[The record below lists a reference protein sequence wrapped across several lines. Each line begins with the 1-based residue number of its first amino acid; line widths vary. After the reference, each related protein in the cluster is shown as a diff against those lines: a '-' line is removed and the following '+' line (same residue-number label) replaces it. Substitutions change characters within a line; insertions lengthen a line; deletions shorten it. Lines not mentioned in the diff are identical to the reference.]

1 MNNDLQY
8 YLKYIISWFYFNIL
22 NTDASYA
29 VLRILIIIGLVSLL
43 VYQEYILFTLLCIV
57 VVCVE
62 MLIRDNNTANTIRD
76 IFSIDFGSSSSKY
89 RREVAKDE
97 LTTGVSLSSREGFSL
112 GLPKIIM
119 GDDSGKDY
127 RRSNKFIEEH
137 SREFT
142 DNYFSS
148 KQCSIGSGVGG
159 ITMFDSNEQ
168 IGSRTASITSI
179 YNFGMLTGGTTG
191 TKTDRNVVF
200 TYLKDCVYKPIK
212 RNDFRDFKKVI
223 FKDINENIIKVQPCL
238 DIFNTTFLFDSKL
251 NERFSR
257 TTNQAGSSGPIG
269 PIMLSEIING
279 SGNDDAAKLKD
290 KLRRVKQGLNEVVF
304 DNAQYTTLIQKINN
318 SKDSNIIKQR
328 KLDIYGKVYGFRQ
341 RIDTILKVMRDQVK
355 NEVSKINTVSVSES
369 IVNELRMMLSY
380 LAIIQQTNKIIEY
393 ELERKIYDVVKDAV
407 IAGGTDDA
415 KEYLNRLIIR
425 KTLLFVRPFD
435 GVNNIFDTPLEDDTY
450 NTSDEKRYLYGITY
464 FVRTDTLLG
473 LDLTKTT

>member
-1 MNNDLQY
+1 
-8 YLKYIISWFYFNIL
+8 
-22 NTDASYA
+22 
-29 VLRILIIIGLVSLL
+29 
-43 VYQEYILFTLLCIV
+43 
-57 VVCVE
+57 

-76 IFSIDFGSSSSKY
+76 IFSIDLGSSSSKY

-127 RRSNKFIEEH
+127 RRPNKFIEEH

-142 DNYFSS
+142 DKYFSS
-148 KQCSIGSGVGG
+148 KQCSIGSGVGE
-159 ITMFDSNEQ
+159 ITMFGSNEI
-168 IGSRTASITSI
+168 IGDKREASFNRI
-179 YNFGMLTGGTTG
+179 YNFGMLTSD
-191 TKTDRNVVF
+191 TKKTPLVVF

-212 RNDFRDFKKVI
+212 RNDFRGFKKTI
-223 FKDINENIIKVQPCL
+223 FTDINNNIIKVQPCL

-257 TTNQAGSSGPIG
+257 TTNAKDTGPIG

-279 SGNDDAAKLKD
+279 SGNDDAAKLTG
-290 KLRRVKQGLNEVVF
+290 KLRRVKQGLNKEVVF

-380 LAIIQQTNKIIEY
+380 LAIIQQTNNIIEY
-393 ELERKIYDVVKDAV
+393 ENGENGKKIYDEVNKAV
-407 IAGGTDDA
+407 IAGGNDDA
-415 KEYLNRLIIR
+415 KKKLYKLIILR
-425 KTLLFVRPFD
+425 TLACTEVNGCFVRIDLPFGHSFVFVFFNQQPFD

-450 NTSDEKRYLYGITY
+450 NTNDEKRYLYGITH
-464 FVRTDTLLG
+464 FVRINISS
-473 LDLTKTT
+473 LDLT

>member
-1 MNNDLQY
+1 
-8 YLKYIISWFYFNIL
+8 
-22 NTDASYA
+22 
-29 VLRILIIIGLVSLL
+29 LVSLL

-62 MLIRDNNTANTIRD
+62 MLIRDNNTENTIRD
-76 IFSIDFGSSSSKY
+76 IFSINFGSSSSKY

-127 RRSNKFIEEH
+127 RRPNKFIEEH

-142 DNYFSS
+142 DKYFNS

-159 ITMFDSNEQ
+159 ITMFGSNEL
-168 IGSRTASITSI
+168 IGSREASITSI
-179 YNFGMLTGGTTG
+179 YNFGMLTSDSK
-191 TKTDRNVVF
+191 TKPEVVF

-212 RNDFRDFKKVI
+212 RNDFRGFKKAI
-223 FKDINENIIKVQPCL
+223 FTDINNNIIKVQPCL

-257 TTNQAGSSGPIG
+257 TTQAKDTDRIG

-279 SGNDDAAKLKD
+279 SGSEVELTNKFK
-290 KLRRVKQGLNEVVF
+290 RVKKGLDEVVF

-328 KLDIYGKVYGFRQ
+328 KLDIYGKIYGFRQ

-355 NEVSKINTVSVSES
+355 NDGSKINTVSVSES

-380 LAIIQQTNKIIEY
+380 LAIIQQTNNIIVY
-393 ELERKIYDVVKDAV
+393 EDGENGKKIYDEVKKAV
-407 IAGGTDDA
+407 IEGNDDA
-415 KEYLNRLIIR
+415 KTKLQ
-425 KTLLFVRPFD
+425 TT
-435 GVNNIFDTPLEDDTY
+435 VNGFTAVGGIDIFGIPLEDDTY
-450 NTSDEKRYLYGITY
+450 NTNDEKRYLYGITHIA
-464 FVRTDTLLG
+464 
-473 LDLTKTT
+473 KTPTT

>member
-76 IFSIDFGSSSSKY
+76 IFSIDLGSASSKY

-127 RRSNKFIEEH
+127 RRPNKFIEEH

-142 DNYFSS
+142 DKYFSS
-148 KQCSIGSGVGG
+148 KQCSIGSGVGE
-159 ITMFDSNEQ
+159 ITMFGSNEV

-179 YNFGMLTGGTTG
+179 YNFGML
-191 TKTDRNVVF
+191 KTRVDTNVVL

-212 RNDFRDFKKVI
+212 RNDFRGFKKTI
-223 FKDINENIIKVQPCL
+223 FTDINNNIIKVQPCL

-257 TTNQAGSSGPIG
+257 TTNQAGSSDPIG
-269 PIMLSEIING
+269 PIMLSEIITG
-279 SGNDDAAKLKD
+279 SGNDAAKLKD

-355 NEVSKINTVSVSES
+355 NEVSKINTVSVSET

-380 LAIIQQTNKIIEY
+380 LAIIQQTNNIIVY
-393 ELERKIYDVVKDAV
+393 ELERKIYD
-407 IAGGTDDA
+407 
-415 KEYLNRLIIR
+415 E
-425 KTLLFVRPFD
+425 
-435 GVNNIFDTPLEDDTY
+435 VNNAVTTQQVLYSKTSAITNDIPGRDIFNIPLEDDTY
-450 NTSDEKRYLYGITY
+450 NTSDEKRYLYGITHIA
-464 FVRTDTLLG
+464 
-473 LDLTKTT
+473 KTP

>member
-97 LTTGVSLSSREGFSL
+97 LTTGVSLSSREGFSI

-127 RRSNKFIEEH
+127 RRPNKFIEEH

-142 DNYFSS
+142 DKYFSS

-179 YNFGMLTGGTTG
+179 YNFGMLTTDSKTT
-191 TKTDRNVVF
+191 NPAVVF

-212 RNDFRDFKKVI
+212 RNDFRGFKKTT
-223 FKDINENIIKVQPCL
+223 FTDINNNIIKIDECL
-238 DIFNTTFLFDSKL
+238 KIFNTTFLFDSKL

-257 TTNQAGSSGPIG
+257 TCLLYTSPSPRDRQKSRMPSS
-269 PIMLSEIING
+269 
-279 SGNDDAAKLKD
+279 A
-290 KLRRVKQGLNEVVF
+290 
-304 DNAQYTTLIQKINN
+304 
-318 SKDSNIIKQR
+318 
-328 KLDIYGKVYGFRQ
+328 
-341 RIDTILKVMRDQVK
+341 
-355 NEVSKINTVSVSES
+355 
-369 IVNELRMMLSY
+369 
-380 LAIIQQTNKIIEY
+380 
-393 ELERKIYDVVKDAV
+393 
-407 IAGGTDDA
+407 
-415 KEYLNRLIIR
+415 
-425 KTLLFVRPFD
+425 
-435 GVNNIFDTPLEDDTY
+435 
-450 NTSDEKRYLYGITY
+450 
-464 FVRTDTLLG
+464 
-473 LDLTKTT
+473 

>member
-62 MLIRDNNTANTIRD
+62 MLILDNNTANTIRD

-97 LTTGVSLSSREGFSL
+97 LTTGVSLSSREGFSI

-127 RRSNKFIEEH
+127 RRPNKFIEEH

-159 ITMFDSNEQ
+159 ITMFGSNEQ

-191 TKTDRNVVF
+191 TKTNRNVVF
-200 TYLKDCVYKPIK
+200 TYLKDCVYTPIK
-212 RNDFRDFKKVI
+212 RNDFRDFKKAI
-223 FKDINENIIKVQPCL
+223 FKDINENIIKIDECL
-238 DIFNTTFLFDSKL
+238 KIFNTTFLFDSKL

-279 SGNDDAAKLKD
+279 SGNDAAKLTD

-304 DNAQYTTLIQKINN
+304 DNARYTTLIQKTNN

-355 NEVSKINTVSVSES
+355 NEVSKINTVSVSET

-380 LAIIQQTNKIIEY
+380 LAIIQQTNNIIVY
-393 ELERKIYDVVKDAV
+393 ELERKIYDAVKDAV

-415 KEYLNRLIIR
+415 KESLNRLIIS
-425 KTLLFVRPFD
+425 KTLLFVRAFD

-450 NTSDEKRYLYGITY
+450 NTSDEKRYLYGITH
-464 FVRTDTLLG
+464 FVRTDTYRG
-473 LDLTKTT
+473 IDLTKPT